1 MSSFTERSSGAVRW
15 LSSDALDAEGV
26 VNAFTTRLGG
36 VSSGEFESLN
46 LAVSRGD
53 SRECVQTNYELICS
67 ALGITPEKLVFSR
80 QVHGESVRAVT
91 GEDCKGDIFAPVPYE
106 ADGLITDER
115 GLPLIIHI
123 ADCEGIL
130 LFCRRPAAIGA
141 VHAGWRGTV
150 ADIAGKAVSAMSERY
165 GCAPSDIIAALAPCA
180 SVCCY
185 EVGEEVVSAIRALPI
200 DSEPYIVPTSEGH
213 AKVDLKG
220 INAAL
225 LRRAGVSDISVCP
238 DCTMCLPD
246 KYWSHRRT
254 NGHRGV
260 QACIICMK

>member
-1 MSSFTERSSGAVRW
+1 MSGFTEKSAGALRW
-15 LSSDALDAEGV
+15 LSSDALDGAGV
-26 VNAFTTRLGG
+26 VNAFTTRYGG
-36 VSSGEFESLN
+36 VSTGEFESLD

-53 SRECVQTNYELICS
+53 SPECVRRNYDIICS
-67 ALGITPEKLVFSR
+67 ALGISPEKLVFSR
-80 QVHGESVRAVT
+80 QVHGDTVRAVT
-91 GEDCKGDIFAPVPYE
+91 GADSKGDIFAPVPYE
-106 ADGLITDER
+106 ADGLITNER

-130 LFCRRPAAIGA
+130 LYCRRPAAIGA

-150 ADIAGKAVSAMSERY
+150 ADIAGKAVRAMTERY
-165 GCAPSDIIAALAPCA
+165 GCDPSDISAALAPCA

-185 EVGEEVVSAIRALPI
+185 EVGEEVISAVRALPI
-200 DSEPYIVPTSEGH
+200 DTESYIVPTREGH
-213 AKVDLKG
+213 ARIDLKS
-220 INAAL
+220 INSAL
-225 LRRAGVSDISVCP
+225 LRRAGVTDISVCP
-238 DCTMCLPD
+238 ECTMCLPD